1 MELRELKG
9 VIRGQGLTYQELAGK
24 AGMGVNTLS
33 NKLNGKSDFDAG
45 EIESVASVLGI
56 GAAEVA
62 RYFFPGMLEG
72 GGAACGSTR

>member
-9 VIRGQGLTYQELAGK
+9 VVRGQGLTYQELAGK

-33 NKLNGKSDFDAG
+33 NKLNGKSSFDAD
-45 EIESVASVLGI
+45 EIESIASVLGI

-62 RYFFPGMLEG
+62 RYFFPGMLE
-72 GGAACGSTR
+72 ADATASSK